1 MSFLKIVYLYKL
13 AQNGIKMKS
22 TSISNTSINY
32 KRLVQL
38 EKTGFEKNFK
48 NSTHVSMLIARNVP
62 HLIKFKY
69 RKNKL
74 CTLGFSK
81 SSAPIKVDGQMF
93 MQYKRESLFNFFKS
107 QLSVM
112 RYILL
117 LFFAVSSS
125 TAQIKLEDLSLMP
138 WPQTINLKDG
148 SFVLTKNFKVNI
160 TGNPNSR
167 IFIGATQFL
176 RRLDGRT
183 GLFLEQP
190 ILTKINEVPEAQLQ
204 INIIRHGEIKLN
216 EDESYQLTVEPN
228 KIVID
233 ATTDLGAL
241 HGLETLLQ
249 LLQNTSTSYYFPT
262 AVISDSPR
270 FIWRGL
276 MIDAARHFQP
286 VNVVKRNLDA
296 MASMKMNVFHWHLA
310 DDQGWRIEMKDHP
323 KLNESST
330 DGSYY
335 TQEEIKNIVK
345 YADERGILVVP
356 EIDVP
361 GHTSALLTAYP
372 EIGSKLAS
380 DAAYSIKRN
389 SGIYNSTLDPTN
401 PETYELLSE
410 IFDEVCPLFPG
421 DYFHI
426 GGDEN
431 NGKEWNANP
440 RIEEF
445 KNKNKMVSNHD
456 LQTYFNMQLIPML
469 KKHNKKLMGWEEI
482 MTENMSK
489 DAIIH
494 AWRGTNEGQASGG
507 SLAKAAKN
515 GYQTVLS
522 NGFYIDL
529 MLGVEQHYKN
539 DPIPKN
545 STLTL
550 EEKARILG
558 GEAAM
563 WSELV
568 TPLNIDSRIWPRTAA
583 IAERLWSSGE
593 VTDLN
598 SLHKR
603 LKTVSFRLEE
613 LGITHVRNKEVIL
626 RNISNNQSTAPIN
639 DLSNVCEPLK
649 NYARNGGGKKYRMYS
664 PLSLFADA
672 CNADASDAYDFDK
685 AVSAYLDNKSKMNQV
700 AVTDFFRKWI
710 NMNES
715 LIDLSANAP
724 LVKPILPLSKSLSDL
739 SEQLLLMIESKKPL
753 EPKVFN
759 DLLEECNSKKNADVE
774 LAVYNSLRTLSK
786 IQ

>member
-1 MSFLKIVYLYKL
+1 MRYFLFL
-13 AQNGIKMKS
+13 
-22 TSISNTSINY
+22 
-32 KRLVQL
+32 
-38 EKTGFEKNFK
+38 F
-48 NSTHVSMLIARNVP
+48 LIA
-62 HLIKFKY
+62 L
-69 RKNKL
+69 
-74 CTLGFSK
+74 
-81 SSAPIKVDGQMF
+81 
-93 MQYKRESLFNFFKS
+93 
-107 QLSVM
+107 
-112 RYILL
+112 
-117 LFFAVSSS
+117 SS
-125 TAQIKLEDLSLMP
+125 TAQIKIDDLNLMP
-138 WPQTINLKDG
+138 WPQNIDLKEG
-148 SFVLTKNFKVNI
+148 SFALTKSFKVNI
-160 TGNPNSR
+160 TGNPNPR
-167 IFIGATQFL
+167 IFIGATQFV

-183 GLFLEQP
+183 GLFLEQAF
-190 ILTKINEVPEAQLQ
+190 LTKVNEVPEAQLQ
-204 INIIRHGEIKLN
+204 INIVRNGEVKLN
-216 EDESYQLTVEPN
+216 EDESYQLTVESD
-228 KIVID
+228 KIAIN

-249 LLQNTSTSYYFPT
+249 LLQNTSTSYYFPSV
-262 AVISDSPR
+262 AIIDSPR
-270 FIWRGL
+270 FTWRGL

-286 VNVVKRNLDA
+286 VDVIKRNLDA

-310 DDQGWRIEMKDHP
+310 DDQGWRIEMKNHP
-323 KLNESST
+323 KLNELAT

-361 GHTSALLTAYP
+361 GHASALLSAYP
-372 EIGSKLAS
+372 GIGSKLAS
-380 DAAYSIKRN
+380 DAAYAVKRN

-401 PETYELLSE
+401 PKTYELLGE

-431 NGKEWNANP
+431 NGKEWNSNP
-440 RIEEF
+440 KIQKF
-445 KNKNKMVSNHD
+445 KQENKMDTNHD

-469 KKHNKKLMGWEEI
+469 KKHDKKLMGWEEI

-494 AWRGTNEGQASGG
+494 AWRGTNEGQVSGG
-507 SLAKAAKN
+507 SLAKAAKI

-529 MLGVEQHYKN
+529 MLGVEQHYMN

-545 STLTL
+545 STLTF

-649 NYARNGGGKKYRMYS
+649 NYSRNGGGKKYRMHS

-672 CNADASDAYDFDK
+672 CTADASDAYDFDK
-685 AVSAYLDNKSKMNQV
+685 TVIAYLDDKSTENQL

-724 LVKPILPLSKSLSDL
+724 LVQPILPLSKSLSEI
-739 SEQLLLMIESKKPL
+739 SVQLLLMIESKKPI

-759 DLLEECNSKKNADVE
+759 DLLNECNSKKNADVE
-774 LAVYNSLRTLSK
+774 LAVYNSLKKLSK
-786 IQ
+786 MQ

>member
-1 MSFLKIVYLYKL
+1 
-13 AQNGIKMKS
+13 
-22 TSISNTSINY
+22 
-32 KRLVQL
+32 
-38 EKTGFEKNFK
+38 
-48 NSTHVSMLIARNVP
+48 
-62 HLIKFKY
+62 
-69 RKNKL
+69 
-74 CTLGFSK
+74 
-81 SSAPIKVDGQMF
+81 
-93 MQYKRESLFNFFKS
+93 
-107 QLSVM
+107 M
-112 RYILL
+112 RYILFF
-117 LFFAVSSS
+117 LFVVISS
-125 TAQIKLEDLSLMP
+125 TAQVKLEDLNLMP
-138 WPQTINLKDG
+138 WPQEINLQNG
-148 SFVLTKNFKVNI
+148 SFSLTKDFKVNI
-160 TGNPNSR
+160 TGNPNQR
-167 IFIGATQFL
+167 IFIGATQFV

-183 GLFLEQP
+183 GLFLEQAH
-190 ILTKINEVPEAQLQ
+190 LTKINEVPEAQLQ
-204 INIIRHGEIKLN
+204 INITRNGEIKLN
-216 EDESYQLTVEPN
+216 EDESYRLLITSN
-228 KIVID
+228 KITIN

-249 LLQNTSTSYYFPT
+249 LLQNNTTSYYFPNV
-262 AVISDSPR
+262 VISDSPR

-286 VNVVKRNLDA
+286 VDVIKRNLDA

-310 DDQGWRIEMKDHP
+310 DDQGWRIEMKKHP
-323 KLNESST
+323 KLNELST

-335 TQEEIKNIVK
+335 TQEEIKNIIK

-356 EIDVP
+356 EIDIP
-361 GHTSALLTAYP
+361 GHASALLAAYP
-372 EIGSKLAS
+372 EVGSKLAA
-380 DAAYSIKRN
+380 DAAYAVKRN

-401 PETYELLSE
+401 PKTYELLGE
-410 IFDEVCPLFPG
+410 IFDEVCPLFSG

-440 RIEEF
+440 QIQEF
-445 KNKNKMVSNHD
+445 KKKNKMSSNHD

-494 AWRGTNEGQASGG
+494 AWRGTNEGQESGG

-522 NGFYIDL
+522 NGYYIDL
-529 MLGVEQHYKN
+529 MLSVEKHYLN

-545 STLTL
+545 STLTP
-550 EEKARILG
+550 EEKVRILG

-583 IAERLWSSGE
+583 IAERLWSDAE

-603 LKTVSFRLEE
+603 LKTISWRLEE
-613 LGITHVRNKEVIL
+613 LGITHIRNKGVIL

-649 NYARNGGGKKYRMYS
+649 NYSRNGGGKKYRMHS
-664 PLSLFADA
+664 PLTLFADA
-672 CNADASDAYDFDK
+672 CAADASDAYDFDK
-685 AVSAYLDNKSKMNQV
+685 AVLAYLENKSQENQFV
-700 AVTDFFRKWI
+700 VTDFFRKWI
-710 NMNES
+710 AMNDQ

-724 LVKPILPLSKSLSDL
+724 LIQPLLPLSKSLSEL
-739 SEQLLLMIESKKPL
+739 SQQLLLKIENKKIVQPEIL
-753 EPKVFN
+753 NE
-759 DLLEECNSKKNADVE
+759 LLEKCNSKKNADVE
-774 LAVYNSLRTLSK
+774 LAVYNSLRK
-786 IQ
+786 ISEMP